1 MRRFGNLMSPGV
13 AVIATGALFVGAV
26 GGGAVAGTLIT
37 SADIKD
43 KTIQTGDL
51 KKNVVKTQKVKNGT
65 LRIADL
71 DKKAQ
76 DALKKV
82 GPPGPAG
89 PTGPAG
95 GPAGPV
101 GPQGPQGPKGEP
113 GDSSYTAV
121 NWSLIDRNVIGDGD
135 AYLRAGPSMGQIKP
149 PMGDGSLGLHTGN
162 ASSKVSFGNQ
172 VRWVGDE
179 LSTIDRVSYW
189 VFTTGENIGAAPAG
203 NVNLVNFQV
212 EVNPHL
218 NGRTY
223 TTLVYLPVQSAP
235 GWKEQ
240 DASTEAR
247 WYFTGGTGTDT
258 GCNEVTYC
266 TLADAKAAAPAATI
280 LTVQLNKGRD
290 WAFTGAVDALRI
302 NDSIFDF
309 GPTGVA
315 EVPAT

>member
-1 MRRFGNLMSPGV
+1 MSPGV
-13 AVIATGALFVGAV
+13 AVLATGALFVGAV

-51 KKNVVKTQKVKNGT
+51 KKNVVKTQKVKDGT

-71 DKKAQ
+71 DKKAK

-82 GPPGPAG
+82 GPPGPQG
-89 PTGPAG
+89 PPGPAG
-95 GPAGPV
+95 GPAGPA
-101 GPQGPQGPKGEP
+101 GPRVPPGPKGDP

-121 NWSLIDRNVIGDGD
+121 NWSLVDRNVIGSAD
-135 AYLRAGPSMGQIKP
+135 AYLRAGPTIGQVKP
-149 PMGDGSLGLHTGN
+149 PEGDGSLGLHTGDN
-162 ASSKVSFGNQ
+162 NSKVAFGNQ

-179 LSTIDRVSYW
+179 LSGLDQVSYY
-189 VFTTGENIGAAPAG
+189 VFTTGENIKAAPAG
-203 NVNLVNFQV
+203 NVNLPNLQL

-218 NGRTY
+218 PGRTFS
-223 TTLVYLPVQSAP
+223 TLVYLPVQAAP
-235 GWKEQ
+235 GWNKQ
-240 DASTEAR
+240 DASNEAR
-247 WYFTGGTGTDT
+247 WYFTGDTGTDT
-258 GCNEVTYC
+258 GCNQVTYC
-266 TLADAKAAAPAATI
+266 TLAQAQAAAPDATI
-280 LTVQLNKGRD
+280 FTVQFNKGRD

-309 GPTGVA
+309 EPTGVA